1 VLHARAG
8 AAYACMRGMYRVQC
22 YQSCMVSK
30 ALSTMGDDGVAQCPK
45 SGDALALHICSTH
58 CHACALTQPHVRH
71 MASAASNNMCAVLT
85 PLSLRLCCPAGIKA
99 VVDAL
104 LLMYHLASTV
114 EAPRKRRSVISL
126 VLLWLGL
133 LLACVWWIYGRR

>member
-1 VLHARAG
+1 
-8 AAYACMRGMYRVQC
+8 
-22 YQSCMVSK
+22 
-30 ALSTMGDDGVAQCPK
+30 
-45 SGDALALHICSTH
+45 
-58 CHACALTQPHVRH
+58 
-71 MASAASNNMCAVLT
+71 MCV
-85 PLSLRLCCPAGIKA
+85 CVCPAGVKA

-114 EAPRKRRSVISL
+114 EAPRKRRSVVSL